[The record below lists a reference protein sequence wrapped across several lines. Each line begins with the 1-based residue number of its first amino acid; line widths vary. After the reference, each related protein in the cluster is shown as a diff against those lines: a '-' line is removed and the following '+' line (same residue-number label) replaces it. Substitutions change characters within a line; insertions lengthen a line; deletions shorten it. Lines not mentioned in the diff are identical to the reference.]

1 MSGRAGT
8 GAKAYYKSR
17 DDYPPLGAVSMGF
30 VQVSTLFKPNTAE
43 EAGTP
48 FLAEEKAQTF
58 FPQPETLRPVLLG
71 KQTDFLQVI
80 FQQDR
85 AFKSLIG
92 FLKNLFPIPPI

>member
-1 MSGRAGT
+1 M
-8 GAKAYYKSR
+8 GAKAYSESTG
-17 DDYPPLGAVSMGF
+17 DYPPLGAASMGF
-30 VQVSTLFKPNTAE
+30 VQVSTLFKQNSAE

-48 FLAEEKAQTF
+48 FLAEEQTQAF

-92 FLKNLFPIPPI
+92 FLKNFFPIPPI